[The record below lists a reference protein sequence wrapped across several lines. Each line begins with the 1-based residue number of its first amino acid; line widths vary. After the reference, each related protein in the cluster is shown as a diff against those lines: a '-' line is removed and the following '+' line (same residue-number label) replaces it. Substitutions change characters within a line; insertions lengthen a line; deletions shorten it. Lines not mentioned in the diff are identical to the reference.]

1 MGLCTCLCLMVNLCV
16 HAWRQSYLYE
26 PVIEEA
32 DDGNDGHAK
41 DTAPSREEEIWHRL
55 GTFVSALLTVAA
67 FLLLPP
73 NAVQSATE
81 FIRNTATDCIGVPDP
96 MAALPR
102 CRHILSG
109 YRIPDCGISGFG
121 ILLGYWV
128 PNTGRVPTFLTR
140 WRRYPTR
147 CRHGTGYPIAVF
159 CGVSASPGY
168 YSYVVPR
175 GGGITGYRNSAYP
188 IGIGLPDPVAVNGVN
203 RVVLPNGVQCIAGS
217 AYYLDTKWRPM
228 AFSGASAKYP
238 NVKDVGTRRV
248 PVSMMRAR

>member
-128 PNTGRVPTFLTR
+128 PNTGRVSPFLTR
-140 WRRYPTR
+140 WRRYLGVGMVQDTR
-147 CRHGTGYPIAVF
+147 LRYFAG
-159 CGVSASPGY
+159 
-168 YSYVVPR
+168 
-175 GGGITGYRNSAYP
+175 
-188 IGIGLPDPVAVNGVN
+188 IGIPWVLRGTKGRWHYWVPQFGIPD
-203 RVVLPNGVQCIAGS
+203 RYRL
-217 AYYLDTKWRPM
+217 T
-228 AFSGASAKYP
+228 
-238 NVKDVGTRRV
+238 
-248 PVSMMRAR
+248 

>member
-102 CRHILSG
+102 CRHII
-109 YRIPDCGISGFG
+109 YY
-121 ILLGYWV
+121 LG
-128 PNTGRVPTFLTR
+128 TE
-140 WRRYPTR
+140 
-147 CRHGTGYPIAVF
+147 YPIAVF
-159 CGVSASPGY
+159 P
-168 YSYVVPR
+168 
-175 GGGITGYRNSAYP
+175 
-188 IGIGLPDPVAVNGVN
+188 
-203 RVVLPNGVQCIAGS
+203 GS
-217 AYYLDTKWRPM
+217 AYYL
-228 AFSGASAKYP
+228 GIGYP
-238 NVKDVGTRRV
+238 ILVGYRR
-248 PVSMMRAR
+248 S